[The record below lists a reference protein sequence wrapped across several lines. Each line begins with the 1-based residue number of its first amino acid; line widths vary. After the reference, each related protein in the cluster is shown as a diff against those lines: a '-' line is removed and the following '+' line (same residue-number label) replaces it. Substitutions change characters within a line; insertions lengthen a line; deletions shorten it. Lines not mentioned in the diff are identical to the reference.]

1 MGFGICLGAWCR
13 ISLRQN
19 RAFSREL
26 ASRRASRRAARRRTR
41 RRPRRPRTG
50 AAASS
55 FGPPPPPPRA
65 GAGREQLALGN
76 RAFMDLQHA
85 RAGRVLAAQPDPP
98 RAGPWRGLRGDVLAL
113 RRGVLDAGREHGARS
128 LGSLLASGGD
138 KGAKMMKIAKIL
150 NFAPEGQRAER
161 SFGSAAG
168 ERSLLPLKAKKGPKD
183 FFCFPAEGRRG
194 RRPPGAEGP
203 RSELSQTSKSL
214 TSLAS
219 CLKSLASRLK
229 SLASLTSL
237 TSKIGTGL
245 LWM

>member
-1 MGFGICLGAWCR
+1 
-13 ISLRQN
+13 
-19 RAFSREL
+19 
-26 ASRRASRRAARRRTR
+26 
-41 RRPRRPRTG
+41 
-50 AAASS
+50 
-55 FGPPPPPPRA
+55 
-65 GAGREQLALGN
+65 
-76 RAFMDLQHA
+76 
-85 RAGRVLAAQPDPP
+85 
-98 RAGPWRGLRGDVLAL
+98 
-113 RRGVLDAGREHGARS
+113 
-128 LGSLLASGGD
+128 
-138 KGAKMMKIAKIL
+138 MMKIAKIL

-245 LWM
+245 LLNLDDVEVSPLSRARSGDCMFDALVKAFESKDAAGVRTRSGAGAVTGTTAQRDPGPRAEILHSLLFCSARA